1 MIRKSFLCLRIFFL
15 ALLIGTGTAATVFA
29 SGSYSGRP
37 PTPNHARARIH
48 QEKWERGKLVYA
60 GAATPAGGGDANAQ
74 TPRLQAAQAM
84 LPAEVAQ
91 TKDLVALAGKL
102 SEAQLESL
110 EYFVSRRF
118 AEKK

>member
-1 MIRKSFLCLRIFFL
+1 MMRKPFLCLRSLVL
-15 ALLIGTGTAATVFA
+15 ALLVGAGTASTVFG

-37 PTPNHARARIH
+37 PNPNHAGARID
-48 QEKWERGKLVYA
+48 QEKWEMGKLVYA
-60 GAATPAGGGDANAQ
+60 GAATFAGGGDAHAQ

-84 LPAEVAQ
+84 LPSEIAKA
-91 TKDLVALAGKL
+91 KDLVALAGKL